1 MPRNSELERLIAEQ
15 ESDTR
20 ECRSPHHRRTT
31 VDEQTEDKFVEIK
44 DDEIEE
50 EDFVEEDQE
59 NLCDQDFE

>member
-1 MPRNSELERLIAEQ
+1 MPRNSELDRLIVGQ

-20 ECRSPHHRRTT
+20 ECRSPRRRRTT
-31 VDEQTEDKFVEIK
+31 PDEQVEDEFVEIK